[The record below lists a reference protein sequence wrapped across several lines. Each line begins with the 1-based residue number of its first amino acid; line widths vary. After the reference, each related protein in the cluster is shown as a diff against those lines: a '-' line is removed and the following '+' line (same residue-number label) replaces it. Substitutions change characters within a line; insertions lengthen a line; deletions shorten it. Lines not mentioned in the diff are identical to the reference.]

1 MLKRTITGFFILLT
15 VVGFI
20 LLKQFSNLFFD
31 ALIMIIMYASL
42 FETINVYKID
52 GKKVDYSV
60 FLTPA
65 VMCVIFNLESDTF
78 KAIGYILLMSI
89 LFVLYLLSCEI
100 VSYAI
105 KRKNGTQET
114 NMEVLN
120 KTLFDKTKY
129 TLLVYIYPV
138 CVLALLLAL
147 NHLESNLSF
156 MGLIFAFAC
165 SMMTDTFAYLFG
177 RAFGKRKFI
186 PEVSPNKTV
195 AGLIGGFVGG
205 ILSSVIC
212 ILCFAYF
219 EPFKVTVAL
228 NKDMFILV
236 FSALGILGALADTL
250 GDLVASAL
258 KRKVGVKDYGNTF
271 PGHGG
276 FMDRVD
282 GLMFTIA
289 IIYIAFALFLI

>member
-1 MLKRTITGFFILLT
+1 MLKRAITGLFILLT

-20 LLKQFSNLFFD
+20 VLKQFSNLFFD
-31 ALIMIIMYASL
+31 ALIMLIMYCSL
-42 FETINVYKID
+42 YETIKVYKID
-52 GKKVDYSV
+52 NKSIDYSV
-60 FLTPA
+60 YLTPA
-65 VMCVIFNLESDTF
+65 IMCVIFNLEQDTF
-78 KAIGYILLMSI
+78 KAIGYVILMSI

-100 VSYAI
+100 VAYAI
-105 KRKNGTQET
+105 KRKNGTAET
-114 NMEVLN
+114 DPEVLN

-138 CVLALLLAL
+138 CVLSLLLAL
-147 NHLESNLSF
+147 NHIEYTLSY

-177 RAFGKRKFI
+177 RTFGKRKFI

-195 AGLIGGFVGG
+195 AGLVGGFVGG
-205 ILSSVIC
+205 ILSAVIC

-219 EPFKVTVAL
+219 EPLKTTVAL

-258 KRKVGVKDYGNTF
+258 KRKVGVKDYGHIF

-289 IIYIAFALFLI
+289 IIYIAFALFLL